1 MSECN
6 HEFIGILNGVRCKKC
21 GVFLSL
27 ADYRKECNSQINN
40 KNSSNENTPKPRGRK
55 KVTKDE

>member
-1 MSECN
+1 MECN

-27 ADYRKECNSQINN
+27 TDYRKQYNMQINN
-40 KNSSNENTPKPRGRK
+40 KNSSNENTQKPRGRK
-55 KVTKDE
+55 KVKTDE